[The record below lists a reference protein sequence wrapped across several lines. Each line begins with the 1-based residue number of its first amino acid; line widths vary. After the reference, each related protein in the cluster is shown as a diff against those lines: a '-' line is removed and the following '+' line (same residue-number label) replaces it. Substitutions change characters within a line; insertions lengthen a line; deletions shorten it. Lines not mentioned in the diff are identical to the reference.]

1 MPTHHVTGGGARVN
15 DEKVVD
21 DAAILAK
28 QDFGQDGRIKLSS
41 GKKTH
46 VLVMLNK

>member
-1 MPTHHVTGGGARVN
+1 MN
-15 DEKVVD
+15 DEKIVD

-28 QDFGQDGRIKLSS
+28 QDFGLEGRIKLSS